1 MIFNDHR
8 AILILTLKMDT
19 HIQTGKE
26 KNRKPESA
34 RNWTKKNEAVGLGK
48 RLSSVSQKF
57 RQSLSLSGGVIC
69 LGIKIY
75 LPYFYLSVIKR
86 NFYCMVVWS
95 S

>member
-19 HIQTGKE
+19 HIQTEKKKTVNPSRQEIGPRKTKLFGWGKDLT
-26 KNRKPESA
+26 A
-34 RNWTKKNEAVGLGK
+34 FH
-48 RLSSVSQKF
+48 KF